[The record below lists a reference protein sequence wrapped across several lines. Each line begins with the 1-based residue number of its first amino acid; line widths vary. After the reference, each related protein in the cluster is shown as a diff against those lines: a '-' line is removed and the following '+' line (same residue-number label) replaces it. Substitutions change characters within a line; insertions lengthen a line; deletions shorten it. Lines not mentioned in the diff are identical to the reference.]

1 MADVR
6 GSLLYFGLRGGIFES
21 IRKEGDE
28 MTEERKEAERQT
40 GQIIEAIRTGG
51 DERLL
56 QVAALSYAKGIK
68 DGAQIVKLAPPPAP
82 AVA

>member
-6 GSLLYFGLRGGIFES
+6 GSILYFRLRGGIYES

-68 DGAQIVKLAPPPAP
+68 DGAQIVKQTPAP

>member
-1 MADVR
+1 
-6 GSLLYFGLRGGIFES
+6 
-21 IRKEGDE
+21 

-68 DGAQIVKLAPPPAP
+68 DGAQIVKQTPAP